1 MVNRRGARVRLLP
14 FTFSIH
20 HSPEF
25 SAKKE
30 TRIKMID
37 WISRHWASLTWQT
50 MLMGAGLFLL
60 SFTVSTA
67 LVSYALVKLPA
78 NYFHSSHAREFFE
91 SDNRAIRWGG
101 VILKNLIGL
110 VLIVVGVILSLPG
123 IPGPGVVTILL
134 GLVMLD
140 IPGKRPL
147 ETRLVRRPKVLHSIN
162 SLRARFDKPPLLL
175 D

>member
-1 MVNRRGARVRLLP
+1 MR
-14 FTFSIH
+14 
-20 HSPEF
+20 
-25 SAKKE
+25 
-30 TRIKMID
+30 D
-37 WISRHWASLTWQT
+37 WLAHFWASLTWQT
-50 MLMGAGLFLL
+50 LLMGAGLFLL

-78 NYFHSSHAREFFE
+78 NYFHSSHARAFFE
-91 SDNRAIRWGG
+91 DQNRAVRWGG
-101 VILKNLIGL
+101 VILKNFIGL

-123 IPGPGVVTILL
+123 VPGPGILTILI

-140 IPGKRPL
+140 IPGKRPF